1 MLLQMAWF
9 HSFLWLSSIP
19 LYAYTTSS
27 LLIHLSVDIYVV
39 AMSWLAIADSAS
51 VNTGAHVSFQIRVF
65 SRYMPR
71 SGIAESYGSSVFSF
85 LRNIHTILHSRCTNL
100 HSQPCRRVPFSLQPP
115 HHLLFVDFIMMVILT
130 TVRVWPKPHCGFVLN
145 NLWCWASFHGHLY
158 VFFGKMSV

>member
-85 LRNIHTILHSRCTNL
+85 LRKLHDILQFTLPPTVQEGS
-100 HSQPCRRVPFSLQPP
+100 FSPRPLQ
-115 HHLLFVDFIMMVILT
+115 HLLFVDSFLFYT
-130 TVRVWPKPHCGFVLN
+130 FFSTVLATSLLYTVNH
-145 NLWCWASFHGHLY
+145 LWVTYNTSY
-158 VFFGKMSV
+158 NINVM